1 MSSDNKKIQ
10 IIMEDLSY
18 LARSFENAFSDSGVE
33 AQVVD
38 VSSASIHM
46 AEEKIYAYI
55 IFTGKQLLRNSV
67 NLKVLVDMAI
77 KAHIPLFAIGNA
89 EELAML
95 WKIVPKHMVIASFVR
110 PIKVLDIAKNIVAQ
124 LNVFYSS
131 KRKTI
136 LCIDDSGVLLRKMK
150 ALLEDKYEVVLVN
163 SGAMAIKFLTLRRP
177 DLILL
182 DIMLPGDDGY
192 TILEKIRQMPEV
204 RDVPVIMVTAKGAE
218 FDKVKGLDLG
228 ADDYITKPFG
238 MMEFIS
244 RVKAVLRRGG
254 SRTEETLVHGPIQI
268 RIQRHEVLVHGQK
281 VELTLKEFELLKYLV
296 ENRGIVLTRDQL
308 LTRIWGYD
316 FDGETRTV
324 DVHVRT
330 LRQKLGEAGACIETV
345 RGVGYRMGD
354 EA

>member
-1 MSSDNKKIQ
+1 MIYCV
-10 IIMEDLSY
+10 EDERNIRELLVYTLHSTG
-18 LARSFENAFSDSGVE
+18 FEAKGLENGE
-33 AQVVD
+33 
-38 VSSASIHM
+38 
-46 AEEKIYAYI
+46 
-55 IFTGKQLLRNSV
+55 QL
-67 NLKVLVDMAI
+67 
-77 KAHIPLFAIGNA
+77 F
-89 EELAML
+89 EELGNL
-95 WKIVPKHMVIASFVR
+95 I
-110 PIKVLDIAKNIVAQ
+110 
-124 LNVFYSS
+124 
-131 KRKTI
+131 
-136 LCIDDSGVLLRKMK
+136 
-150 ALLEDKYEVVLVN
+150 
-163 SGAMAIKFLTLRRP
+163 P

-182 DIMLPGDDGY
+182 DIMHPGDDGY
-192 TILEKIRQMPEV
+192 TILAKIRQMPEV
-204 RDVPVIMVTAKGAE
+204 REVPVIMVTAKGAE

-254 SRTEETLVHGPIQI
+254 TRTEETLVHGPIQI
-268 RIQRHEVLVHGQK
+268 RIQRHEGLVHGQK

-330 LRQKLGEAGACIETV
+330 LRQKLGEAGTCIETG

-354 EA
+354 ES